1 MGQVC
6 AEQRLIEHLDKQ
18 DIIELVTTSV
28 SMAEQGRWDIL
39 AGRYDDEVTIVY
51 DIAAGESIMTRARYV
66 AWSRAMLSVFDA
78 TQHLVTNV
86 FVELAGELAQ
96 ASAYVRATHRVG
108 SDLWIVGGIYKF
120 LVGRNIA
127 GGWVI
132 KRQQLVV
139 LYEEGMTD
147 MAAISRKKAE
157 QFAAYV

>member
-1 MGQVC
+1 MS
-6 AEQRLIEHLDKQ
+6 EQ
-18 DIIELVTTSV
+18 S
-28 SMAEQGRWDIL
+28 RWDIL

-51 DIAAGESIMTRARYV
+51 DIAAGESTMTRARYV

-139 LYEEGMTD
+139 L
-147 MAAISRKKAE
+147 
-157 QFAAYV
+157 